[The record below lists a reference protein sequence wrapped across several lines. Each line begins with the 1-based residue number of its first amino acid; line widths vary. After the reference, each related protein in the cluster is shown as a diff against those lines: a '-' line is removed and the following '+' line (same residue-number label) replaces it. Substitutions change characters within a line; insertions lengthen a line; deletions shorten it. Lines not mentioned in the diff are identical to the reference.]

1 MPKDLKSFLPPKL
14 VHLLQQ
20 KLEDGEMTAEECK
33 DVLKEMMLREYERS
47 QEESSQ
53 INWKAQASKLQEKVH
68 SFLKRF
74 KERRPTEPSIGI
86 EELAGTIRS
95 RRL

>member
-14 VHLLQQ
+14 ISLLEQ
-20 KLEDGEMTAEECK
+20 KLEAGEMTPEECK
-33 DVLKEMMLREYERS
+33 EVLKEMMLREYERS
-47 QEESSQ
+47 QEESSH
-53 INWKAQASKLQEKVH
+53 INWKAQAARFQDKVH
-68 SFLKRF
+68 SFIKKL
-74 KERRPTEPSIGI
+74 KERRPTEPSLGV